1 MNYFIF
7 KHKKTMTKLQLTF
20 SLATFTLIANTAIA
34 SGNHAGG
41 HDAPTIGEAGKAAQV
56 TRTIQV
62 EMRDTMRFVP
72 ANFSIKHG
80 ETIRFVVKNMG
91 KLKHEF
97 TLGTDKDLK
106 EHYEVMK
113 KFPEMEH
120 ADDNMLSVAPGQT
133 GEMLWKFSQAGSVN
147 IACLHVGHYEAGM
160 KGVVKVEAKKVPTNG
175 AKNDSHLSH

>member
-1 MNYFIF
+1 
-7 KHKKTMTKLQLTF
+7 MTKLLLTF
-20 SLATFTLIANTAIA
+20 SLATLTLIANTAIA
-34 SGNHAGG
+34 SGIHAGG
-41 HDAPTIGEAGKAAQV
+41 HDAPTIGKAGKATQV

-72 ANFSIKHG
+72 ANFSVKQG
-80 ETIRFVVKNMG
+80 ETIRFVVKNTG

-113 KFPEMEH
+113 KFPDMEH
-120 ADDNMLSVAPGQT
+120 ADDNMLSVAPGQM
-133 GEMLWKFSQAGSVN
+133 GEMLWKFSKAGSVN

-160 KGVVKVEAKKVPTNG
+160 KGVVKVAARKIPAKG
-175 AKNDSHLSH
+175 IQNDNHNH